1 MELIMLKKIN
11 VLLLAGG
18 KSKISMRKFTGKENK
33 ALIEI
38 GPHHKPMI
46 LYIIESLK
54 KSKYT
59 NRIIVAGPEE
69 VQELVKDLV
78 YLTISDGQTI
88 PDTLKSGILPLKK
101 DSLILISTCD
111 APLIT
116 KKHIDSF
123 IKECYECPGFDI
135 YYPIIDKEIYQQSYP
150 SLDLK
155 RVYANLIEGT
165 FTGGNIL
172 LINPR
177 IITNFADTINDF
189 IYFRKHPLKM
199 ARLLGT
205 RITAKYLRK
214 YLSIQD
220 LEKRVPELLGGCK
233 GKAILS
239 PPEIALDIDKPRHL
253 KAFWNNY

>member
-1 MELIMLKKIN
+1 MLEKIN

-38 GPHHKPMI
+38 GPHRKPMI

-59 NRIIVAGPEE
+59 DKIIVAGPEK
-69 VQELVKDLV
+69 VQKLVKDLA
-78 YLTISDGQTI
+78 YLTIFDGQSI
-88 PDTLKSGILPLKK
+88 FDTLKSGILPFKNN
-101 DSLILISTCD
+101 SLILISTCD
-111 APLIT
+111 APFIT
-116 KKHIDSF
+116 EKHIDYF
-123 IKECYECPGFDI
+123 IEECYRWPGFDI
-135 YYPIIDKEIYQQSYP
+135 YYPIIDKETYQKSYP
-150 SLDLK
+150 SLDLR

-165 FTGGNIL
+165 FTGGNIT
-172 LINPR
+172 LINPQ
-177 IITNFADTINDF
+177 IITDFGETINDF

-199 ARLLGT
+199 VRLLGAQ
-205 RITAKYLRK
+205 ITMKYLRK

-220 LEKRVPELLGGCK
+220 LEKRVPKLLGGYK
-233 GKAILS
+233 GKTILS

-253 KAFWNNY
+253 KALWNNY